1 MTLLR
6 TIDQF
11 RAHVVV
17 NVNSDFESFAPDVKL
32 VEAAHLKPLIGPA
45 LYNDLNALSEAD
57 LAALS
62 GPMGELRDELLCAAA
77 NLAAAEY
84 LPMQQVQMTD
94 SGVYLLTT
102 GDKKTAFQWQIN
114 QLLAAFRR
122 KGFNALERALA
133 VLDEHV
139 DEPAFEAWAT
149 SAAGTASH
157 KYFLNTAAQF
167 SEHYGIN
174 NSRLTYLA
182 LLPTIRKMERFA
194 IEPVLGLEFY
204 LELKEQVMDRDLSAD
219 NLLVLEQYVRPAL
232 AHLVVAKAV
241 PELGMGLNGDAIE
254 LNVYR
259 PDDTN
264 GKEADASIDSLLG
277 MKVQQAAADGQVYL
291 TRLRQYLN
299 KTASATRYAAYFTS
313 IAYQDPSGPR
323 PVVRTEVAGR
333 IFGFM

>member
-1 MTLLR
+1 MGILR
-6 TIDQF
+6 TIEQF
-11 RAHVVV
+11 RDQVVV
-17 NVNSDFESFAPDVKL
+17 NVNSSFAAFAPDVKL
-32 VEAAHLKPLIGPA
+32 VESERLKPLIGPA
-45 LYNDLNALSEAD
+45 LYNELSALSNDA

-77 NLAAAEY
+77 NLAMVEY
-84 LPMQQVQMTD
+84 LPLQQVQISPT
-94 SGVYLLTT
+94 GVHIVTT

-133 VLDEHV
+133 VLDENI
-139 DEPAFEAWAT
+139 DEPAFAAWAT

-157 KYFLNTAAQF
+157 KFFLNTAAQF

-174 NSRLTYLA
+174 GSRLTYLA
-182 LLPTIRKMERFA
+182 LLPTLRKMERFA
-194 IEPVLGLEFY
+194 LEPVLGSAYY
-204 LELKEQVMDRDLSAD
+204 LELKEQILDRDVSAD
-219 NLLVLEQYVRPAL
+219 NQLVLEQYIRPAL

-277 MKVQQAAADGQVYL
+277 LKVQQADADGQVYL

-299 KTASATRYAAYFTS
+299 GTASPTRYASYFTS
-313 IAYQDPSGPR
+313 TAYQDPSGPR
-323 PVVRTEVAGR
+323 PVVRTAATDR
-333 IFGFM
+333 IFGFL